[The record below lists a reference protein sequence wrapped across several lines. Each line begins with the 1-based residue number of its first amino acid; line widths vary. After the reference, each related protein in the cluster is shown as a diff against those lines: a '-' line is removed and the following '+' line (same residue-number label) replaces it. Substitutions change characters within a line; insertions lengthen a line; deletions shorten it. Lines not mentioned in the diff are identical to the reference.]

1 MSHCINCS
9 SLTDYICLVCK
20 KPACNKTKDC
30 SIPASEETTDWK
42 AGVSVGY
49 CFLCSKSSANDG
61 RKKNNPVGSAKLP
74 KHCKEG
80 SQYSR
85 KCLTLSQKVEVIH
98 ASKNHGESTRKL
110 ATKFECGKTQII
122 KILKNKD
129 SILET
134 WMSNGAAN
142 NKRSNNEKFA
152 KINRMLWDWY
162 VKVRQ
167 SNIPVDGPLLKEEA
181 RLIAEKLGE
190 TSFKGTDGWFA
201 KWKQRYNLTQ
211 MNVAGEEG
219 DVNQETVESW
229 NERVKELTTG
239 FAPADVWNQDET
251 GTFWKSLPSKSLA
264 EKRRRCRGGKNS
276 KQRVTAAFFVNAAG
290 GKESPVIIGKSK
302 KPRCFAK
309 LPDVSRPC
317 GAQYFHNAKSWMK
330 SEIMVNVLTK
340 MNDKM
345 RRDGRHILLFL
356 DNAPCHP
363 QFLKGMFSNIRIEF
377 LPKNTTSRTQ
387 PLDAGIIK
395 TWKVYYRRKLLRYV
409 VSQIDDADGPKKAS
423 EIVKSVHLLMA
434 IRWMVNAWEEVKPEV
449 ITKCFKH
456 VGMYPDET
464 ESMLTEDD
472 PFDGEE
478 LLELQDLLSKMSTP
492 EQELDASSAFDDD
505 VEAYEPSVDTS
516 LPNWRETLRAEIVE
530 DSEDPTETGDPGDET
545 DDFDQPLKTPEV
557 KNVHEAILLTNKL
570 TEFSEWKG
578 NEELTNLFARAKDV
592 LVDLQLKSMSQSSIK
607 GYFTDNT

>member
-1 MSHCINCS
+1 M
-9 SLTDYICLVCK
+9 
-20 KPACNKTKDC
+20 
-30 SIPASEETTDWK
+30 
-42 AGVSVGY
+42 
-49 CFLCSKSSANDG
+49 
-61 RKKNNPVGSAKLP
+61 
-74 KHCKEG
+74 
-80 SQYSR
+80 
-85 KCLTLSQKVEVIH
+85 
-98 ASKNHGESTRKL
+98 
-110 ATKFECGKTQII
+110 
-122 KILKNKD
+122 
-129 SILET
+129 
-134 WMSNGAAN
+134 
-142 NKRSNNEKFA
+142 
-152 KINRMLWDWY
+152 
-162 VKVRQ
+162 
-167 SNIPVDGPLLKEEA
+167 
-181 RLIAEKLGE
+181 
-190 TSFKGTDGWFA
+190 
-201 KWKQRYNLTQ
+201 
-211 MNVAGEEG
+211 
-219 DVNQETVESW
+219 
-229 NERVKELTTG
+229 
-239 FAPADVWNQDET
+239 AD
-251 GTFWKSLPSKSLA
+251 K
-264 EKRRRCRGGKNS
+264 
-276 KQRVTAAFFVNAAG
+276 
-290 GKESPVIIGKSK
+290 
-302 KPRCFAK
+302 
-309 LPDVSRPC
+309 
-317 GAQYFHNAKSWMK
+317 
-330 SEIMVNVLTK
+330 
-340 MNDKM
+340 
-345 RRDGRHILLFL
+345 ILLFL

-395 TWKVYYRRKLLRYV
+395 TWKVYYGQKLLRYV
-409 VSQIDDADGPKKAS
+409 VSRTDDADGPKKAS

-434 IRWMVNAWEEVKPEV
+434 IRWMVSAWEEVKPEV

-578 NEELTNLFARAKDV
+578 NEELTNLVARAKDV